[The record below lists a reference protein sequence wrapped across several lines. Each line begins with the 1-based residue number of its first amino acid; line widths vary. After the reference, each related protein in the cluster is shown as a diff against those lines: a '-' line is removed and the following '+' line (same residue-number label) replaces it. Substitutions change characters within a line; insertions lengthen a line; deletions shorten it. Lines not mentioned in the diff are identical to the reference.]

1 MVGFNKTLRLISAL
15 GLTLALAGA
24 LAASQIIRHPAPS
37 GPLAGRLD
45 WALQEA
51 AKSSA
56 GKGFWVGFGIRRLM
70 GEHSQ
75 MGMNVSF
82 TSGVPALAE
91 LIYGRRPLV
100 ESRISAGETTG
111 ATAGKASDPFGT
123 GRKERKVLREIAI
136 LMKFGAPE
144 TPRAIGATRAT
155 GASGVGSATGARKP
169 QSVSAC
175 SLVYG
180 VSLEDLPLFWLGP
193 AADDDSIRLLQSY
206 YGPDASESLR
216 ASLAEAVALH
226 RKPELVVPFLE
237 RILNGREPEKL
248 RVDAAEF
255 LGDQDD
261 TRALDVLRRTVRTDA
276 SLEVRKGAVYG
287 LTEMDLP
294 ASADVLIDLALHER
308 EADVREEAIQG
319 LAEKATK
326 ATIAVLEQL
335 VAADKDVEI
344 QKRAVSALADLP
356 GKSGLPY
363 LIKIAKTHPLRDV
376 RVEAIEALG
385 DFHDPAVAKALIE
398 IIKNVR

>member
-1 MVGFNKTLRLISAL
+1 VVGFNKTFRLISAL

-136 LMKFGAPE
+136 LMKFGVPE

-155 GASGVGSATGARKP
+155 GAPGASGARKP

-237 RILNGREPEKL
+237 RILNGHEPEKL

-261 TRALDVLRRTVRTDA
+261 TRALDILRRTVRTDA
-276 SLEVRKGAVYG
+276 SLEVRKGAVSG
-287 LTEMDLP
+287 LIEMDLP
-294 ASADVLIDLALHER
+294 ASADVLIDLALQER
-308 EADVREEAIQG
+308 AADVRDEAIQG

-326 ATIAVLEQL
+326 ATIAALEQL
-335 VAADKDVEI
+335 VDADKDAEI

-356 GKSGLPY
+356 GKGGLPY
-363 LIKIAKTHPLRDV
+363 LIKIAKTHPRPDV
-376 RVEAIEALG
+376 RIEAIEALG
-385 DFHDPAVAKALIE
+385 DFHDPAAAKALIE

>member
-1 MVGFNKTLRLISAL
+1 MVGFNKTLRLMSVF
-15 GLTLALAGA
+15 GLILALAGS

-111 ATAGKASDPFGT
+111 ATVGKASDRVGA
-123 GRKERKVLREIAI
+123 GRRERKVLREIAI
-136 LMKFGAPE
+136 LMKFGVPE

-155 GASGVGSATGARKP
+155 GARKP

-175 SLVYG
+175 SLAYS

-193 AADDDSIRLLQSY
+193 AADDDSIQLLQSY

-261 TRALDVLRRTVRTDA
+261 TRALDILRRTVRTDA
-276 SLEVRKGAVYG
+276 SLEVRKGAVSG

-308 EADVREEAIQG
+308 EADVREEAIRG

-326 ATIAVLEQL
+326 ATIAALEQL
-335 VAADKDVEI
+335 VDADKDAEI

-356 GKSGLPY
+356 GKGGLPY

-385 DFHDPAVAKALIE
+385 DFRDPAAAKALLE
-398 IIKNVR
+398 IIKTAK

>member
-1 MVGFNKTLRLISAL
+1 MSGFKKSFRLISAL
-15 GLTLALAGA
+15 GLTFALAGA
-24 LAASQIIRHPAPS
+24 LAALQIIRHPSPS

-82 TSGVPALAE
+82 TSGVPALEE

-100 ESRISAGETTG
+100 ESRISASEATG

-136 LMKFGAPE
+136 LMKFAAPGAIG
-144 TPRAIGATRAT
+144 TARAIE
-155 GASGVGSATGARKP
+155 ASGVGSATGARKP

-193 AADDDSIRLLQSY
+193 AADDDSIRLLEGF
-206 YGPDASESLR
+206 YGPDASEALR
-216 ASLAEAVALH
+216 ASLAEAIALH
-226 RKPELVVPFLE
+226 RRPDLVVPFLE
-237 RILNGREPEKL
+237 RIINNGREPERL
-248 RVDAAEF
+248 RADAAEF

-261 TRALDVLRRTVRTDA
+261 VRALDVLRRTIRTDA
-276 SLEVRKGAVYG
+276 SLEVRKGAVSG
-287 LTEMDLP
+287 LTAMDLP
-294 ASADVLIDLALHER
+294 ASADVLIELALHER
-308 EADVREEAIQG
+308 EADVRDEAIEG

-326 ATIAVLEQL
+326 ATVAALEQL
-335 VAADKDVEI
+335 VVADKDVEI

-356 GKSGLPY
+356 EKSGLPY

-385 DFHDPAVAKALIE
+385 DFHDPAAAKALVE
-398 IIKNVR
+398 IIKNAR